1 MFTTPQEAEQVFYEA
16 LRLADLGMMMSV
28 WADEDEVICIHPG
41 GMRTVGHNAM
51 HTAWQQI
58 FANGPV
64 SIVPLR
70 PTIMTGVMTSVH
82 VLLEQITVNTPQ
94 GERTAHCYTTNVFQK
109 GPAGWKMVLHHA
121 SHAPREAGLFDL
133 QDLPDTLH

>member
-1 MFTTPQEAEQVFYEA
+1 MCAGRHARPSLLTLVPPMFTTPQEAEQVFYDA
-16 LRLADLGMMMSV
+16 LRLANLGMMMSV
-28 WADEDEVICIHPG
+28 WADEDEIVCIHPG

-51 HTAWQQI
+51 QSAWQQI

-70 PTIMTGVMTSVH
+70 PMIMTGVMTSVH

-109 GPAGWKMVLHHA
+109 GPAGWRMVL
-121 SHAPREAGLFDL
+121 
-133 QDLPDTLH
+133 

>member
-1 MFTTPQEAEQVFYEA
+1 MFTTPQEAEQVFYDA
-16 LRLADLGMMMSV
+16 LRLADLSLMMSV
-28 WADEDEVICIHPG
+28 WADEDEVVCIHPG
-41 GMRTVGHNAM
+41 GMRTVGNNAM
-51 HTAWQQI
+51 QSAWQQI

-64 SIVPLR
+64 AIVPLR
-70 PTIMTGVMTSVH
+70 PMIMTSVMTSVH

-109 GPAGWKMVLHHA
+109 GPTGWKMVLHHA

-133 QDLPDTLH
+133 QDFPDTLH